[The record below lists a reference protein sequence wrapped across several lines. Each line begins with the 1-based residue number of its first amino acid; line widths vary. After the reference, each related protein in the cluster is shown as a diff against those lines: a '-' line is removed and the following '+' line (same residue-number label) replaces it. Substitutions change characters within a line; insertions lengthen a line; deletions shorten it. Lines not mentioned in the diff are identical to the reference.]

1 VFIDGLD
8 EIPGDLARK
17 VTDEFLKRADGRH
30 IKLIATCKTTAWEDL
45 LEHNG
50 IPTHLSDNVFMVQDS
65 KGSLLRSFTDQEFS
79 NVVQKYRAF
88 YQYTGQFDLEVLASC
103 QHDPFLLRIMF
114 EVASKHNLPSISY
127 TAIDFFKEYFLHL
140 SKRFDTLD
148 RNMIQNVLIEIAR
161 SLYTNNSDEIDEAEL
176 KVYLSGPITIPLS
189 PRLFE
194 LNILERHERD
204 DLTYISFY
212 FKKLRDYLI
221 AFRALKWQTLL
232 PQAFKSEIEKGERS
246 GVHLEVLNLYYS
258 LTSQEEHKRVLD
270 DQLYAN
276 AYAFLSLYEEIL
288 DTDFPAFKRSFPP
301 DTPSHIGFVGYV
313 DFSHNAIS
321 GHGFRSLKN
330 DEAKVLL
337 IPTVSMPGA
346 WMRENKGFLAGSLR
360 MHTTGSSGGFQNIN
374 IVDEVF
380 SNNISPS
387 LKKIIQQGRLDE
399 SQNKELLIERIV
411 ATCVTHCPD
420 FFQKSGK
427 NASSSYF
434 PLCLKELREYVLY
447 KIANTVLTL
456 QYTDRRIASGQSQ
469 EEWRGGIRS
478 ASVALEPQEQA
489 NIDVQ
494 AWVMA
499 KQGKNMAHE
508 RQRLQINNGA
518 FLSLLEDIDN
528 LEKLHTVEIRSTPL
542 TTWYDKHRNRI
553 PHLRGLELF
562 TEINQLLES
571 LYLSFVNEYQI
582 LVARNFPT
590 LRHNFEYYSYL
601 PAKFS
606 VALDT
611 TDYDPNPQINPLAT
625 LGILVQKH
633 RENAEERNAVV
644 LSTSKEIHTES
655 GRRKV
660 DTTFQ
665 GPLYSESTAMSILS
679 PYRRYTSFEVKNNLC
694 ILRSMVYKQIER
706 EIKGVI
712 AAKIVKYRA

>member
-1 VFIDGLD
+1 MFIDGLD

-127 TAIDFFKEYFLHL
+127 TAIDFFKEYFLQL

-447 KIANTVLTL
+447 
-456 QYTDRRIASGQSQ
+456 
-469 EEWRGGIRS
+469 
-478 ASVALEPQEQA
+478 
-489 NIDVQ
+489 
-494 AWVMA
+494 WVMA